1 MTASPQASS
10 LSLDHLVR
18 RFGTHKAVDDVSLD
32 VIPGEMVVLLGPSGC
47 GKTTTLR
54 LIAGFI
60 PPSAGDIRIDGR
72 SIVALPPHKRDMGI
86 VFQSYAL
93 FPHMNVQHNIAFGL
107 EMRHVGAAATEA
119 RVHEMLRL
127 VRLEAFAT
135 RLPRQLS
142 GGQQQRVA
150 LARALAI
157 HPRALLLDEPLSNL
171 DAALRQDMA
180 REIRLLQQARGIT
193 TIMVTHDQTEAMAL
207 ADRLVLMHDGK
218 VQQIGP
224 PEALHLR
231 PANPFVARFIGGSNV
246 VQGRIDNGTR
256 LALIDGP
263 AVKLAATYHGTDTA
277 RIGTASLAVR
287 PDSIRLGETA
297 ADDRDP
303 SEARA
308 RGIVELCSWLGATVE
323 HVVRLSPEVAIL
335 ARGPG
340 LGPDAA
346 QRHKAG
352 TQVTLHWSVG
362 DEFLFDAGDRPV
374 QADAANFTRSR
385 ETNDA

>member
-1 MTASPQASS
+1 MTAAPEAAA

-18 RFGTHKAVDDVSLD
+18 RFGAHHAVDDVSLD
-32 VIPGEMVVLLGPSGC
+32 VAPGEMVVLLGPSGC

-60 PPSAGDIRIDGR
+60 APNAGDIRLDGR
-72 SIVALPPHKRDMGI
+72 SIVALPPHRRDMGI

-93 FPHMNVQHNIAFGL
+93 FPHLSVARNIAFGL
-107 EMRHVGAAATEA
+107 EMRRAGAAATAA
-119 RVHEMLRL
+119 RVEEMLRM

-157 HPRALLLDEPLSNL
+157 HPRVLLLDEPLSNL

-193 TIMVTHDQTEAMAL
+193 SIMVTHDQTEAMAL
-207 ADRLVLMHDGK
+207 ADRLVVLHDGR
-218 VQQIGP
+218 VQQIGS

-246 VQGRIDNGTR
+246 VQGRIDAGTR
-256 LALIDGP
+256 LALTDG
-263 AVKLAATYHGTDTA
+263 LAITLATTYRAG
-277 RIGTASLAVR
+277 GTASLAVR
-287 PDSIRLGETA
+287 PDSIRLGA
-297 ADDRDP
+297 P
-303 SEARA
+303 GQGGARTE
-308 RGIVELCSWLGATVE
+308 GTVELCTWLGATVE
-323 HVVRLSPEVAIL
+323 HLVRLSPQVAIL

-340 LGPDAA
+340 VGPDAA
-346 QRHKAG
+346 PRHKGGAR
-352 TQVTLHWSVG
+352 VTLHWSAG
-362 DEFLFDAGDRPV
+362 EEFLFDGSDRPIA
-374 QADAANFTRSR
+374 ADAVHTTPAR

>member
-1 MTASPQASS
+1 MTASAEASS
-10 LSLDHLVR
+10 LSLQHLVR
-18 RFGTHKAVDDVSLD
+18 RFGAHAAVDDVSLD
-32 VIPGEMVVLLGPSGC
+32 VTPGEMVVLLGPSGC

-54 LIAGFI
+54 LVAGFLA
-60 PPSAGDIRIDGR
+60 PNAGDIRLDGR
-72 SIVALPPHKRDMGI
+72 SIVTLPPHRRDMGI

-93 FPHMNVQHNIAFGL
+93 FPHLSVARNIAFGL
-107 EMRHVGAAATEA
+107 EMRRAGAAATEA
-119 RVHEMLRL
+119 RVQEMLRL
-127 VRLEAFAT
+127 VRLEAFAA

-157 HPRALLLDEPLSNL
+157 HPRVLLLDEPLSNL

-180 REIRLLQQARGIT
+180 REIRLLQQGRGIT
-193 TIMVTHDQTEAMAL
+193 TIMVTHDQTEAMAM

-246 VQGRIDNGTR
+246 VPGRIDGGTK
-256 LALIDGP
+256 LQLPDGP
-263 AVKLAATYHGTDTA
+263 TMMLAAAYPGA
-277 RIGTASLAVR
+277 GAASLAVR
-287 PDSIRLGETA
+287 PDSIRLGA
-297 ADDRDP
+297 P
-303 SEARA
+303 GQSGARA
-308 RGIVELCSWLGATVE
+308 EGTVELCTWLGATVE
-323 HVVRLSPEVAIL
+323 LVVRLGPEIAIL

-346 QRHKAG
+346 PRHKAG
-352 TQVTLHWSVG
+352 TRVSLHWSAD
-362 DEFLFDAGDRPV
+362 DEFLFDASGQPV
-374 QADAANFTRSR
+374 AADAPHFTPTR

>member
-1 MTASPQASS
+1 MTTSPDAAA
-10 LSLDHLVR
+10 LTLDRLVR
-18 RFGTHKAVDDVSLD
+18 RFASHTAVDEVSLS
-32 VIPGEMVVLLGPSGC
+32 VTPGELVVLLGPSGC

-60 PPSAGDIRIDGR
+60 APDAGDIRLDGQ

-93 FPHMNVQHNIAFGL
+93 FPHLSVARNIAFGL
-107 EMRHVGAAATEA
+107 EMRHTTAAATQA
-119 RVHEMLRL
+119 RVDEMLRL

-224 PEALHLR
+224 PEALHLH
-231 PANPFVARFIGGSNV
+231 PANPFVARFIGGANIV
-246 VQGRIDNGTR
+246 PGRIDTATH
-256 LALIDGP
+256 LLLPDGAP
-263 AVKLAATYHGTDTA
+263 ISLAAAYPGTGAAT
-277 RIGTASLAVR
+277 LAVR
-287 PDSIRLGETA
+287 PDSIRLGEPGRA
-297 ADDRDP
+297 G
-303 SEARA
+303 ARA
-308 RGIVELCSWLGATVE
+308 AGTVELCTWLGATVE
-323 HVVRLSPEVAIL
+323 HVVRLTPETTLL

-346 QRHKAG
+346 PRHKAG
-352 TQVTLHWSVG
+352 TPVTLHWSAE
-362 DEFLFDAGDRPV
+362 DEFLFDASGRPI
-374 QADAANFTRSR
+374 AAATTDFTRSR

>member
-1 MTASPQASS
+1 MTEASS
-10 LSLDHLVR
+10 LSLLNLTR
-18 RFGTHKAVDDVSLD
+18 NFGAQSAVADVNLE
-32 VIPGEMVVLLGPSGC
+32 VTPGEMVVLLGPSGC

-60 PPSAGDIRIDGR
+60 APSAGDIRLDGN
-72 SIVALPPHKRDMGI
+72 SIVVLPPHKRNMGI

-93 FPHMNVQHNIAFGL
+93 FPHLSVVRNIAFGL
-107 EMRHVGAAATEA
+107 EMRRTGAAATEA
-119 RVHEMLRL
+119 RVKEMLRL
-127 VRLEAFAT
+127 VRLEDFAA

-157 HPRALLLDEPLSNL
+157 HPRLLLLDEPLSNL

-180 REIRLLQQARGIT
+180 REIRLLQRSRGIT

-231 PANPFVARFIGGSNV
+231 PSNPFVARFIGGSNIV
-246 VQGRIDNGTR
+246 RGRIDTGTQ
-256 LALIDGP
+256 LAPPDGP
-263 AVKLAATYHGTDTA
+263 PIKLAAAYRNAGAAT
-277 RIGTASLAVR
+277 LAVR
-287 PDSIRLGETA
+287 PDSIRLGVPGQTGRVEGT
-297 ADDRDP
+297 
-303 SEARA
+303 
-308 RGIVELCSWLGATVE
+308 VELCTWLGATVE
-323 HVVRLSPEVAIL
+323 HVVRLSPEVTIL

-346 QRHKAG
+346 MRQSAG
-352 TQVTLHWSVG
+352 TRVTLHWSRE
-362 DEFLFDAGDRPV
+362 DEFVFDTDERP
-374 QADAANFTRSR
+374 AAQFTPIR
-385 ETNDA
+385 ETNNA

>member
-1 MTASPQASS
+1 M
-10 LSLDHLVR
+10 
-18 RFGTHKAVDDVSLD
+18 
-32 VIPGEMVVLLGPSGC
+32 LLGPSGC

-54 LIAGFI
+54 LIAGFLA
-60 PPSAGDIRIDGR
+60 PDAGDIRVDGR

-93 FPHMNVQHNIAFGL
+93 FPHLTVARNIAFGL
-107 EMRHVGAAATEA
+107 EMRRDRERRRSRRGCRKCCGWCGWRTSRTDCPDSCPAASSNAW
-119 RVHEMLRL
+119 RWR
-127 VRLEAFAT
+127 
-135 RLPRQLS
+135 
-142 GGQQQRVA
+142 
-150 LARALAI
+150 RALAI
-157 HPRALLLDEPLSNL
+157 HPRVLLLDEPLSNL

-231 PANPFVARFIGGSNV
+231 PANPFVARFIGGSNIV
-246 VQGRIDNGTR
+246 RGRID
-256 LALIDGP
+256 
-263 AVKLAATYHGTDTA
+263 AATH
-277 RIGTASLAVR
+277 
-287 PDSIRLGETA
+287 TA
-297 ADDRDP
+297 AARWRTDQSLPPRYP
-303 SEARA
+303 GTGAATSRGPPRQHPARRARPTLSARA
-308 RGIVELCSWLGATVE
+308 EGTVELCAWLGATVE
-323 HVVRLSPEVAIL
+323 HVVRLSPETTLL

-346 QRHKAG
+346 PRHKAG
-352 TQVTLHWSVG
+352 APVTLHWSAE
-362 DEFLFDAGDRPV
+362 DEFLFDASDRPI
-374 QADAANFTRSR
+374 AAATTDFTRSR